1 VKSMTSGRPTAA
13 DSDDDAGALSSLP
26 SVLVG
31 LVGAGIQASRTPRL
45 HEREGAR
52 QGLRYVYKLI
62 DLEALGLDADALPGI
77 LTAAQR
83 FGFAGLN
90 ITHPCKQ
97 AVIPL
102 LDDLSPDA
110 AALGA
115 VNTVVLKDGRRVGHN
130 TDWWGFA
137 ESFRRELA
145 DVRRERVVQFGAGGA
160 GAAVAHALLTL
171 GAGEV
176 ILIDTDQRRAQ
187 TLTVALRERFGD
199 RRASCGSSAE
209 VAVATADGI
218 VNTTPLGMAKYPGM
232 ALPAE
237 LLRPDL
243 WVADIVYF
251 PLETELLRQARS
263 RGCRTM
269 SGGGMAVS
277 QAVGAF
283 RLFSGRNPDAARMLR
298 HFEDM

>member
-1 VKSMTSGRPTAA
+1 MTGERLRTGS
-13 DSDDDAGALSSLP
+13 

-31 LVGAGIQASRTPRL
+31 LIGAGIQASRTPRL
-45 HEREGAR
+45 HEREGAE
-52 QGLRYVYKLI
+52 QGLRTIYKLI
-62 DLEALGLDADALPGI
+62 DLEILGLDAGALPDLI
-77 LTAAQR
+77 TAAQR

-97 AVIPL
+97 AIIPL
-102 LDDLSPDA
+102 LDELSPDA

-115 VNTVVLKDGRRVGHN
+115 VNTVVLKDGRRVGYN

-137 ESFRRELA
+137 ESFKRELS
-145 DVRRERVVQFGAGGA
+145 DVKTDRIVQFGAGGA

-176 ILIDTDQRRAQ
+176 TIIDKDETRARN
-187 TLTVALRERFGD
+187 LTAALCERFGQG
-199 RRASCGSSAE
+199 RAITGISVEDAMAG
-209 VAVATADGI
+209 ADGM

-232 ALPAE
+232 AVPVA

-251 PLETELLRQARS
+251 PLETELLRMARE

-269 SGGGMAVS
+269 SGGGMAVF

-283 RLFSGRNPDAARMLR
+283 KLFTGLEPDAVRMLR
-298 HFEDM
+298 HFGEM

>member
-1 VKSMTSGRPTAA
+1 
-13 DSDDDAGALSSLP
+13 
-26 SVLVG
+26 LVG
-31 LVGAGIQASRTPRL
+31 TGIQASRTPAL
-45 HEREGAR
+45 HEREGAE

-62 DLEALGLDADALPGI
+62 DLEAPGLHGGALPEI

-102 LDDLSPDA
+102 LDELSPDA

-115 VNTVVLKDGRRVGHN
+115 VNTVVLRDGRRVGHN

-137 ESFRRELA
+137 ESFRRELP
-145 DVRRERVVQFGAGGA
+145 DVRRDRVVQFGAGGA

-176 ILIDTDQRRAQ
+176 VVIDTDEARAEA
-187 TLTVALRERFGD
+187 LASALRQRFGES
-199 RRASCGSSAE
+199 RASTGISMKDAM
-209 VAVATADGI
+209 AAADGM

-232 ALPAE
+232 AVPAG
-237 LLRPDL
+237 LLRPEL

-251 PLETELLRQARS
+251 PLETELLRQARTC
-263 RGCRTM
+263 GCRTM
-269 SGGGMAVS
+269 SGGGMAVF

-283 RLFSGRNPDAARMLR
+283 HLFTGLEPDPSRMLR
-298 HFEDM
+298 HFEEM

>member
-1 VKSMTSGRPTAA
+1 MANDPSSRSPFQPG
-13 DSDDDAGALSSLP
+13 GASNASASP

-31 LVGAGIQASRTPRL
+31 LVGTGIQASRTPRL
-45 HEREGAR
+45 HEREGAE

-62 DLEALGLDADALPGI
+62 DLEALGLGADVLPEI

-102 LDDLSPDA
+102 LDELSPDA

-115 VNTVVLKDGRRVGHN
+115 VNTVVLKDGRRIGHN

-137 ESFRRELA
+137 ESFRRELS
-145 DVRRERVVQFGAGGA
+145 DVRIDRVVQFGAGGA

-171 GAGEV
+171 GAAE
-176 ILIDTDQRRAQ
+176 ITIIDTDEVRSQDLAAALCDRFGERRA
-187 TLTVALRERFGD
+187 LAGIDVAD
-199 RRASCGSSAE
+199 AMA
-209 VAVATADGI
+209 AADGM

-232 ALPAE
+232 AVPAE
-237 LLRPDL
+237 LLRPNL

-251 PLETELLRQARS
+251 PLETELLRQARA
-263 RGCRTM
+263 RGCRIM
-269 SGGGMAVS
+269 SGGGMAVF

-283 RLFSGRNPDAARMLR
+283 RLFTGLEPSAERMLR
-298 HFEDM
+298 HFNEM

>member
-1 VKSMTSGRPTAA
+1 MQPFGSGHETCEGSGFWAY
-13 DSDDDAGALSSLP
+13 P
-26 SVLVG
+26 SILVG

-45 HEREGAR
+45 HEREGAA
-52 QGLRYVYKLI
+52 QELRYIYKLI
-62 DLEALGLDADALPGI
+62 DLEALGIDASALPEI
-77 LTAAQR
+77 LTAAQL

-90 ITHPCKQ
+90 VTHPCKQ

-102 LDDLSPDA
+102 LDELSPDA
-110 AALGA
+110 RALGA
-115 VNTVVLKDGRRVGHN
+115 VNTVVLKDGLRIGHN

-137 ESFRRELA
+137 ESFRRELP
-145 DVRRERVVQFGAGGA
+145 DVRKDRVVQFGAGGA

-176 ILIDTDQRRAQ
+176 IIVDIDEARARN
-187 TLTVALRERFGD
+187 LVAALCERFGPG
-199 RRASCGSSAE
+199 RASANSAPAE
-209 VAVATADGI
+209 AMVVADGM

-232 ALPAE
+232 AVSAD
-237 LLRPDL
+237 LLRPEL

-251 PLETELLRQARS
+251 PLETELLREAQA

-269 SGGGMAVS
+269 SGGGMAVF

-283 RLFSGRNPDAARMLR
+283 RLFTGREPDAGRMLR
-298 HFEDM
+298 HFAEM

>member
-1 VKSMTSGRPTAA
+1 M
-13 DSDDDAGALSSLP
+13 AGGLSPEPQSQTGEASRTWSQP

-31 LVGAGIQASRTPRL
+31 LVGTGIQASRTPAL
-45 HEREGAR
+45 HEREGAK

-62 DLEALGLDADALPGI
+62 DLEVLGLDAGALPEI

-83 FGFAGLN
+83 FGFSGLN

-97 AVIPL
+97 SVIPY
-102 LDDLSPDA
+102 LDELSPDA

-115 VNTVVLKDGRRVGHN
+115 VNTVVLKDGRRIGHN

-137 ESFRRELA
+137 ESFRRELP
-145 DVRRERVVQFGAGGA
+145 DVRLDRVVQFGAGGA

-171 GAGEV
+171 GTGEV
-176 ILIDTDQRRAQ
+176 VIIDTDEARARDR
-187 TLTVALRERFGD
+187 TTALCARFGKG
-199 RRASCGSSAE
+199 RASTGNSPADALAS
-209 VAVATADGI
+209 ADGM

-232 ALPAE
+232 VIPPE
-237 LLRPDL
+237 LLRSNL

-251 PLETELLRQARS
+251 PLETELLRQARL

-269 SGGGMAVS
+269 SGGGMAVF
-277 QAVGAF
+277 QAIGAF
-283 RLFSGRNPDAARMLR
+283 QHFTGLEANTERMLR
-298 HFEDM
+298 HFSEM

>member
-1 VKSMTSGRPTAA
+1 MASGPLPEPQCRGGEA
-13 DSDDDAGALSSLP
+13 SGSWHQP

-31 LVGAGIQASRTPRL
+31 LVGTGIQASRTPAL
-45 HEREGAR
+45 HEREGAE

-62 DLEALGLDADALPGI
+62 DLEVLGLDASALPEI

-102 LDDLSPDA
+102 LDELSPDA

-115 VNTVVLKDGRRVGHN
+115 VNTVVLTGDRRIGHN

-137 ESFRRELA
+137 ESFRRELP
-145 DVRRERVVQFGAGGA
+145 DVRRDRVVQFGAGGA

-171 GAGEV
+171 GTGEV
-176 ILIDTDQRRAQ
+176 VIIDTDEVRARDLAAALCARFGKRRA
-187 TLTVALRERFGD
+187 TSGGSPAEALI
-199 RRASCGSSAE
+199 S
-209 VAVATADGI
+209 ADGM

-232 ALPAE
+232 VIPAN

-251 PLETELLRQARS
+251 PLETELLRQARAC
-263 RGCRTM
+263 GCRAM
-269 SGGGMAVS
+269 SGGGMAVF
-277 QAVGAF
+277 QAIGAF
-283 RLFSGRNPDAARMLR
+283 QHFTSLKANTERMLR
-298 HFEDM
+298 HFSEM

>member
-1 VKSMTSGRPTAA
+1 MTSGRPTAA

-31 LVGAGIQASRTPRL
+31 LVGAGIQASRTPGL

-52 QGLRYVYKLI
+52 HGLRYVYKLI

-77 LTAAQR
+77 LTSAQR

-137 ESFRRELA
+137 QSFRRELA

-176 ILIDTDQRRAQ
+176 ILIDTDQRRAE
-187 TLTVALRERFGD
+187 TLAAALRERFGD

-283 RLFSGRNPDAARMLR
+283 RLFTGRNPDAARMLR

>member
-1 VKSMTSGRPTAA
+1 MTSRDPAEASPQSSTA
-13 DSDDDAGALSSLP
+13 SALLASP

-31 LVGAGIQASRTPRL
+31 LVGTGIQASRTPSL
-45 HEREGAR
+45 HEREGAE
-52 QGLRYVYKLI
+52 QGLRYIYKLI
-62 DLEALGLDADALPGI
+62 DLETLGLNASALPAI
-77 LTAAQR
+77 LNAAQQ

-90 ITHPCKQ
+90 VTHPCKQ
-97 AVIPL
+97 SVIPL
-102 LDDLSPDA
+102 LDELSPDA

-137 ESFRRELA
+137 ESFQRELP
-145 DVRRERVVQFGAGGA
+145 DVRRDRVVQFGAGGA

-171 GAGEV
+171 GVGEV
-176 ILIDTDQRRAQ
+176 VLVDTDQARAQ
-187 TLTVALRERFGD
+187 QLVEDLRKRFGAS
-199 RRASCGSSAE
+199 RASTSGDLALTM
-209 VAVATADGI
+209 ADADGM

-232 ALPAE
+232 AVPSE
-237 LLRPDL
+237 LLRSDL

-251 PLETELLRQARS
+251 PLETELLRQARA

-269 SGGGMAVS
+269 SGGGMAVF

-283 RLFSGRNPDAARMLR
+283 RLFTGREPDAGRMLQ
-298 HFEDM
+298 HFSEM

>member
-1 VKSMTSGRPTAA
+1 MASTS
-13 DSDDDAGALSSLP
+13 P
-26 SVLVG
+26 SILVG
-31 LVGAGIQASRTPRL
+31 LVGSGIQASRTPRL
-45 HEREGAR
+45 HEREGAE
-52 QGLRYVYKLI
+52 QGLRYVYRLI
-62 DLEALGLDADALPGI
+62 DLETLGLDTGALPEI

-90 ITHPCKQ
+90 VTHPCKQ

-102 LDDLSPDA
+102 LDELSPDA

-115 VNTVVLKDGRRVGHN
+115 VNTIVLKDGRRVGHN

-137 ESFRRELA
+137 ESFRRELP
-145 DVRRERVVQFGAGGA
+145 DVRIDRVVQFGAGGA
-160 GAAVAHALLTL
+160 GAAVAHALLSL
-171 GAGEV
+171 GAGEITLV
-176 ILIDTDQRRAQ
+176 DTDEARSQDLAAALRDRFGVRRA
-187 TLTVALRERFGD
+187 
-199 RRASCGSSAE
+199 RAGT
-209 VAVATADGI
+209 AVADAMAAADGM

-232 ALPAE
+232 VIPAE

-251 PLETELLRQARS
+251 PLETELLNQARA

-269 SGGGMAVS
+269 SGGGMAVF

-283 RLFSGRNPDAARMLR
+283 RLFTGWEADAERMLR
-298 HFEDM
+298 HFGEM

>member
-1 VKSMTSGRPTAA
+1 MPMKREPTEAGK
-13 DSDDDAGALSSLP
+13 DAEHQGPWAWP

-31 LVGAGIQASRTPRL
+31 LVGSGIQASRTPYL
-45 HEREGAR
+45 HEREGAE
-52 QGLRYVYKLI
+52 QSLRYVYKLI
-62 DLEALGLDADALPGI
+62 DLEVLGLDTSALPEM
-77 LTAAQR
+77 LAAAQR

-102 LDDLSPDA
+102 LDALSPDA
-110 AALGA
+110 AELGA
-115 VNTVVLKDGRRVGHN
+115 VNTVVFQNGMRIGHN

-137 ESFRRELA
+137 ESFKRELSDA
-145 DVRRERVVQFGAGGA
+145 RRDHVVQFGAGGG

-171 GAGEV
+171 GVGKLT
-176 ILIDTDQRRAQ
+176 LIDTDEERARK
-187 TLTVALRERFGD
+187 LAMSLCERFGAA
-199 RRASCGSSAE
+199 RAAAGTNIASAMDD
-209 VAVATADGI
+209 ADGL

-232 ALPAE
+232 AVPAD
-237 LLRPDL
+237 LLRPEL

-251 PLETELLRQARS
+251 PLETELLRQARA

-269 SGGGMAVS
+269 SGGGMAVF

-283 RLFSGRNPDAARMLR
+283 RLFTNREPDAARMLH

>member
-1 VKSMTSGRPTAA
+1 M
-13 DSDDDAGALSSLP
+13 AGGLSPEPQSQTGEASRTWSQP

-31 LVGAGIQASRTPRL
+31 LVGTGIQASRTPAL
-45 HEREGAR
+45 HEREGAK

-62 DLEALGLDADALPGI
+62 DLEVLGLDAGALPEI

-83 FGFAGLN
+83 FGFSGLN

-97 AVIPL
+97 SVIPY
-102 LDDLSPDA
+102 LDELSPDA

-115 VNTVVLKDGRRVGHN
+115 VNTVVLKDGRRIGHN

-137 ESFRRELA
+137 ESFRRELP
-145 DVRRERVVQFGAGGA
+145 DVRRDRVVQFGAGGA

-176 ILIDTDQRRAQ
+176 VIIDTDKPRAE
-187 TLTVALRERFGD
+187 ALASALCERFGKS
-199 RRASCGSSAE
+199 RASTGISVKDAM
-209 VAVATADGI
+209 AAADGM
-218 VNTTPLGMAKYPGM
+218 VNTTPLGMKKYPGM
-232 ALPAE
+232 AVPAD
-237 LLRPDL
+237 LLRPEL

-251 PLETELLRQARS
+251 PLETELLHQARA

-269 SGGGMAVS
+269 SGGGMAVY

-283 RLFSGRNPDAARMLR
+283 HLFTGLEPDASRMLR
-298 HFEDM
+298 HFEEM